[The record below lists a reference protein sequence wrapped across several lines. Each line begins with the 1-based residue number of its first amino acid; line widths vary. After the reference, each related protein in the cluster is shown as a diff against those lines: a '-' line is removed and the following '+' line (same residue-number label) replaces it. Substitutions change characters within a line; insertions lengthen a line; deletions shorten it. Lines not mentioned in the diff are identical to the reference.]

1 MRRIRLSTLPGL
13 MVALCLVGAGGKAG
27 AEPRPYSPA
36 ADPRV
41 RVFDYASSQ
50 IYRIVGAPRSA
61 TQLIFGSDE
70 AIEHVALGD
79 SEGWEVAPEGSALFL
94 KPRRLSGSTNLIVTT
109 RRGQEDR
116 HYAFELVVRPSGA
129 FYQVR
134 FRYPADMRARSP
146 EALSAEAAQLQKMLI
161 QLRLDQAVLE
171 GRRNLSYS
179 LRGPASLSPLEVTD
193 NGRFT
198 VLRFAPGT
206 PLPAIYAL
214 SEDGV
219 ESVAPFDVRGEFI
232 VLHAVYPG
240 LRLKRG
246 RERLCIINDAY
257 APDSRAGSGAATDSV
272 RREIRKGGAP

>member
-1 MRRIRLSTLPGL
+1 MRSVSKARFLAVMVSVCLSAAP
-13 MVALCLVGAGGKAG
+13 AAPWA
-27 AEPRPYSPA
+27 APRPYAPVE
-36 ADPRV
+36 DPRI
-41 RVFDYASSQ
+41 RQFDYAPGQ
-50 IYRIVGAPRSA
+50 IYRVVGAPRSA

-79 SEGWEVAPEGSALFL
+79 SEAWEVAPEGSALFL
-94 KPRRLSGSTNLIVTT
+94 KPRRPSGTTNLIVTT

-116 HYAFELVVRPSGA
+116 HYAFELTVRPSGA

-134 FRYPADMRARSP
+134 FRYPADIRARDQ
-146 EALSAEAAQLQKMLI
+146 EVLSTQAAQLQKLLV

-179 LRGPASLSPLEVTD
+179 LRGPASLSPSEVTD

-206 PLPAIYAL
+206 PLPAIYAV

-219 ESVAPFDVRGEFI
+219 ESLAPFDVRGEFI

-257 APDSRAGSGAATDSV
+257 APDRRSGSGAATEGV
-272 RREIRKGGAP
+272 KREIRRGDAR